1 MPRWKFTRMSAALFK
16 KLGVKYLHK
25 GKPSALTYMSRR
37 VLPAPADI
45 SDFRPRETLAIVSQ
59 RLKSEL
65 IKAAQVA
72 RFCCQKQHTHDPSW
86 EDLIPLWPGRAELA
100 ALRHRFSLKS
110 KAKQTEILCFLS
122 QAKAKKKISDVSQRG
137 CCHLIASVRNCT
149 SSLRTC
155 PACLGAARSY
165 AVLQP
170 WRLAGSGLRLVQKAA
185 QICSST
191 LDRFQQ
197 VKGMM
202 CAKQ

>member
-1 MPRWKFTRMSAALFK
+1 MSAALFK
-16 KLGVKYLHK
+16 KLGIKYLHK

-37 VLPAPADI
+37 VLPALADI

-86 EDLIPLWPGRAELA
+86 EDLIPL
-100 ALRHRFSLKS
+100 LKS

-185 QICSST
+185 QICSRT